1 MSDGTCLRRRKG
13 AHEIEPK
20 TDLTRWRFSS
30 VEGRQKWY
38 YVASSEECAREQNAL
53 EAYTLGLDTSK
64 FFPDLPK
71 ASTAQE
77 AVQKAIKFF
86 SGLQAED
93 GHWAMECSG
102 VLSLAPAILM
112 SCYAAKISLPEEVER
127 ELLRYI
133 LSKQLPDGGW
143 GLHLKEQST
152 VFGTT
157 FSYIAMRILGLGP
170 DHPDVVRARIN
181 LHKKGGALGIPNLGK
196 VWLAIMNLYSWEGM
210 NSPFPELWLF
220 PTWLPG
226 HPSTY
231 WCHARHIT
239 LAMSYCYATR
249 LTVEEDELIQSLRQ
263 EIYVEDFSTIDW
275 PAQRNNIYEA
285 DLHAAHSWML
295 DAAFATFNL
304 YERYHFTSFR
314 KQAIAE
320 MYEQIKADD
329 IFSNA
334 TNSSPT
340 CKAFH
345 VLISRYADGADSPAF
360 QEHISRIYDYLW
372 IGQDGMLIKVM
383 GSQTWDTSF
392 AIQGF
397 LEAGVQNNPDYASC
411 LKKAHEFLKASQIV
425 DNPPNYQRY
434 YRQMNKGGFPFSNRE
449 NDWIVSDC
457 TAEAM
462 RTLMLLEEKCPFI
475 EDHVAPQRLFDAVN
489 VMLNMRNSDG
499 GFSSYETR
507 RGSWLLE
514 IMNSSEIYA
523 DCMVDHTYIE
533 CTSSVMQGLKHFRK
547 RFPNHREDEISDT
560 LNKALQYCRNMQ
572 KADGSWLGRW
582 GVCFTYGTWFGL
594 EAFACMGYIY
604 RGGEACK
611 EVTKACEFLVSKQ
624 MKDGGWGEEFES
636 YRFRKYIQH
645 TVSQIHQTSWALLGL
660 MAVRYPDVR
669 VLERGIQVLIDRQT
683 LIGEWPQG
691 DIATAF
697 YKAGTL
703 HYNAYRIIFP
713 IFALARFTRL
723 YPSSPVAKELLK
735 NGSVH
740 AVQSQNGG
748 C

>member
-1 MSDGTCLRRRKG
+1 QTENWPACFKLPTSSVFFGRCLRRRKG

-38 YVASSEECAREQNAL
+38 YVADSEECAREQNAL
-53 EAYTLGLDTSK
+53 EAYTLGLDISK

-157 FSYIAMRILGLGP
+157 FSYIAIRILGLGP

-249 LTVEEDELIQSLRQ
+249 LTVEEDELIQSLRE

-285 DLHAAHSWML
+285 DLHSAHSWML
-295 DAAFATFNL
+295 DA
-304 YERYHFTSFR
+304 
-314 KQAIAE
+314 
-320 MYEQIKADD
+320 
-329 IFSNA
+329 
-334 TNSSPT
+334 
-340 CKAFH
+340 
-345 VLISRYADGADSPAF
+345 
-360 QEHISRIYDYLW
+360 
-372 IGQDGMLIKVM
+372 
-383 GSQTWDTSF
+383 
-392 AIQGF
+392 
-397 LEAGVQNNPDYASC
+397 AGVQNNPDYASC
-411 LKKAHEFLKASQIV
+411 LKKAHEFLKASQ
-425 DNPPNYQRY
+425 
-434 YRQMNKGGFPFSNRE
+434 GGFPFSNRE

-489 VMLNMRNSDG
+489 VILSMRNSDG
-499 GFSSYETR
+499 GFASYETR
-507 RGSWLLE
+507 RGSRLLE

-533 CTSSVMQGLKHFRK
+533 CTSSVMQGLKHFGK

-624 MKDGGWGEEFES
+624 MEDGGWGEEFES

-660 MAVRYPDVR
+660 MAVR
-669 VLERGIQVLIDRQT
+669 
-683 LIGEWPQG
+683 
-691 DIATAF
+691 
-697 YKAGTL
+697 
-703 HYNAYRIIFP
+703 
-713 IFALARFTRL
+713 
-723 YPSSPVAKELLK
+723 
-735 NGSVH
+735 
-740 AVQSQNGG
+740 
-748 C
+748 

>member
-1 MSDGTCLRRRKG
+1 MNRK
-13 AHEIEPK
+13 PK

-38 YVASSEECAREQNAL
+38 YVADSEECAREQNAL
-53 EAYTLGLDTSK
+53 EAYTLGLDISK

-157 FSYIAMRILGLGP
+157 FSYIAIRILGLGP

-249 LTVEEDELIQSLRQ
+249 LTVEEDELIQSLRE

-285 DLHAAHSWML
+285 DLHSAHSWML

-329 IFSNA
+329 IFSN
-334 TNSSPT
+334 T

-360 QEHISRIYDYLW
+360 QEHISRIYDYL
-372 IGQDGMLIKVM
+372 
-383 GSQTWDTSF
+383 
-392 AIQGF
+392 
-397 LEAGVQNNPDYASC
+397 C
-411 LKKAHEFLKASQIV
+411 
-425 DNPPNYQRY
+425 
-434 YRQMNKGGFPFSNRE
+434 NRE

-489 VMLNMRNSDG
+489 VILSMRNSDG
-499 GFSSYETR
+499 GFASYETR
-507 RGSWLLE
+507 RGSRLLE

-533 CTSSVMQGLKHFRK
+533 CTSSVMQGLKHFGK

-624 MKDGGWGEEFES
+624 MEDGGWGEEFES

-683 LIGEWPQG
+683 SIGEWPQG

-713 IFALARFTRL
+713 IFTLARFTRL
-723 YPSSPVAKELLK
+723 YPSSPVAKGLLK

-740 AVQSQNGG
+740 SEQSQNGR

>member
-1 MSDGTCLRRRKG
+1 MGYKSISYVSISKQAVYWQIIPKLR
-13 AHEIEPK
+13 
-20 TDLTRWRFSS
+20 L
-30 VEGRQKWY
+30 
-38 YVASSEECAREQNAL
+38 
-53 EAYTLGLDTSK
+53 
-64 FFPDLPK
+64 
-71 ASTAQE
+71 ST
-77 AVQKAIKFF
+77 
-86 SGLQAED
+86 
-93 GHWAMECSG
+93 
-102 VLSLAPAILM
+102 ILM

-157 FSYIAMRILGLGP
+157 FSYIAIRILGLGP

-249 LTVEEDELIQSLRQ
+249 LTVEEDELIQSLRE

-285 DLHAAHSWML
+285 DLHSAHSWML

-334 TNSSPT
+334 TNST
-340 CKAFH
+340 FH
-345 VLISRYADGADSPAF
+345 VLISRYADGADSP
-360 QEHISRIYDYLW
+360 
-372 IGQDGMLIKVM
+372 
-383 GSQTWDTSF
+383 
-392 AIQGF
+392 
-397 LEAGVQNNPDYASC
+397 
-411 LKKAHEFLKASQIV
+411 IV

-489 VMLNMRNSDG
+489 VILSMRNSDG
-499 GFSSYETR
+499 GFASYETR
-507 RGSWLLE
+507 RGSRLLE

-533 CTSSVMQGLKHFRK
+533 CTSSVMQGLKHFGK

-624 MKDGGWGEEFES
+624 MEDGGWGEEFES

-683 LIGEWPQG
+683 SIGEWPQG

-713 IFALARFTRL
+713 IFTLARFTRL
-723 YPSSPVAKELLK
+723 YPSSPVAKGLLK

-740 AVQSQNGG
+740 SEQSQNGR

>member
-1 MSDGTCLRRRKG
+1 QTENWPACFKLPTSSVFFGRCLRRRKG

-38 YVASSEECAREQNAL
+38 YVADSEECAREQNAL
-53 EAYTLGLDTSK
+53 EAYTLGLDISK

-157 FSYIAMRILGLGP
+157 FSYIAIRILGLGP

-249 LTVEEDELIQSLRQ
+249 LTVEEDELIQSLRE

-285 DLHAAHSWML
+285 DLHSAHSWML

-334 TNSSPT
+334 TNST
-340 CKAFH
+340 FH
-345 VLISRYADGADSPAF
+345 VLISRYADGADSP
-360 QEHISRIYDYLW
+360 
-372 IGQDGMLIKVM
+372 
-383 GSQTWDTSF
+383 
-392 AIQGF
+392 
-397 LEAGVQNNPDYASC
+397 AGVQNNPDYASC
-411 LKKAHEFLKASQIV
+411 LKKAHEFLKASQ
-425 DNPPNYQRY
+425 
-434 YRQMNKGGFPFSNRE
+434 GGFPFSNRE

-489 VMLNMRNSDG
+489 VILSMRNSDG
-499 GFSSYETR
+499 GFASYETR
-507 RGSWLLE
+507 RGSRLLE

-533 CTSSVMQGLKHFRK
+533 CTSSVMQGLKHFGK
-547 RFPNHREDEISDT
+547 RFPNHREDEISIFHS
-560 LNKALQYCRNMQ
+560 A
-572 KADGSWLGRW
+572 ADGFFLPDRRW

-624 MKDGGWGEEFES
+624 MEDGGWGEEFES

-683 LIGEWPQG
+683 SIGEWPQG

-713 IFALARFTRL
+713 IFTLARFTRL
-723 YPSSPVAKELLK
+723 YPSSPVAKGLLK

-740 AVQSQNGG
+740 SEQSQNGR